1 MEKPYIFDGIV
12 YTSNKRSRTPS
23 PTLFINN
30 RLKRLKINKSTNIKF
45 IKNNYK
51 RQENS
56 PTFLF
61 LKKIKLI
68 NLYLL

>member
-30 RLKRLKINKSTNIKF
+30 RFKRLKINKFSNIKV
-45 IKNNYK
+45 IKNDSK
-51 RQENS
+51 RQEKS
-56 PTFLF
+56 PTFSIA
-61 LKKIKLI
+61 KKFKI
-68 NLYLL
+68 N

>member
-30 RLKRLKINKSTNIKF
+30 RFKRLKINKSSNIKV
-45 IKNNYK
+45 IKNDSK
-51 RQENS
+51 RQEKS
-56 PTFLF
+56 PTFSIS
-61 LKKIKLI
+61 KKIKI
-68 NLYLL
+68 N

>member
-30 RLKRLKINKSTNIKF
+30 RFKRLKINKSISIKV
-45 IKNNYK
+45 IKNDSK
-51 RQENS
+51 RQEKS
-56 PTFLF
+56 PTFYIS
-61 LKKIKLI
+61 KKIKI
-68 NLYLL
+68 N